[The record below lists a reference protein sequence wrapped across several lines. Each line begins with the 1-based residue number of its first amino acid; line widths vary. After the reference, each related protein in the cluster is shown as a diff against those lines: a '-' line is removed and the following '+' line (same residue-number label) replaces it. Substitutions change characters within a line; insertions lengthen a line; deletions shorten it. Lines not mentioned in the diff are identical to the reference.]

1 MSEIEDLLVEVSHHG
16 LAKGA
21 ELTVEGGMASAP
33 AKPMIVMPGS
43 QWDRYTCMWVLV
55 GWMGSVS
62 VFAIPAGLVYLYMRC
77 TGATICNISA
87 CPHKAPRCN
96 HGQPDQDGGPTESVT
111 MYDNEDRAPGPGVD
125 GAGEAGV
132 GNPDYFVVHPYG
144 DSNMAAPYAV
154 DYGTPSVY
162 PVIDAAYNRATYAQ
176 VSSGQ

>member
-1 MSEIEDLLVEVSHHG
+1 MTL
-16 LAKGA
+16 
-21 ELTVEGGMASAP
+21 MC
-33 AKPMIVMPGS
+33 
-43 QWDRYTCMWVLV
+43 TC
-55 GWMGSVS
+55 
-62 VFAIPAGLVYLYMRC
+62 
-77 TGATICNISA
+77 
-87 CPHKAPRCN
+87 RCN

-176 VSSGQ
+176 VSSGQWTRFKITDYFGFMNYSLCWANIWLPNPATQAKDERVVCEQTFRTWEKI

>member
-1 MSEIEDLLVEVSHHG
+1 
-16 LAKGA
+16 
-21 ELTVEGGMASAP
+21 
-33 AKPMIVMPGS
+33 MIVMPGS

-87 CPHKAPRCN
+87 CPHKAPRSHSFELIQKSFDIMTLMCTCRCN